1 MKVHAIDLDLMG
13 TPGVVGAYLIES
25 EAGHV
30 IVDCGPGATIAKLYA
45 GIKKLGFDALDI
57 KHLLLTHIH
66 LDHAGAAG
74 QLARELG
81 LQVYVH
87 KNGAGHLLRPERLIE
102 SATRIYGAMM
112 DVLWGKFEPVPENQ
126 LTILEGGETLC
137 LSGLEFRALYT
148 PGHAIHHLA
157 YAAHDSIF
165 SGDVGGVRLQ
175 GSSHVVAPTP
185 APDIDLEVW
194 RDSIRTLR
202 SVGAKR
208 ILVAHFGEFTDTE
221 QHFAKLERNISALE
235 QLSLEVLRLGGG
247 REEIAKRI
255 EIMSEEEISNASD
268 STMNASYQLAT
279 PYLMAA
285 DGLIRYWTRKRP
297 EALL

>member
-1 MKVHAIDLDLMG
+1 MKVHAIDLELMG
-13 TPGVVGAYLIES
+13 TPGVVGAYLIPS
-25 EAGHV
+25 ETGHV
-30 IVDCGPGATIAKLYA
+30 MVDCGPGATLEKLYA
-45 GIKKLGFDALDI
+45 GIKKLGFEPSDV

-87 KNGAGHLLRPERLIE
+87 INGASHLLRPERLIE

-112 DVLWGKFEPVPENQ
+112 DVLWGAFEPVPENQ
-126 LTILEGGETLC
+126 LTILEGGETLNI
-137 LSGLEFRALYT
+137 SGLEFKPLYT

-157 YAAHDSIF
+157 YFMDDTIF

-185 APDIDLEVW
+185 APDIDLNVW
-194 RDSIRTLR
+194 RESVKILR
-202 SVGAKR
+202 GLNAKR
-208 ILVAHFGEFTDTE
+208 ILVSHYGEFSDLE
-221 QHFAKLERNISALE
+221 LHFANLEKNIDDLE
-235 QLSLEVLRLGGG
+235 NLSLEVLRSGGG

-255 EIMSEEEISNASD
+255 EVLSGKQISTASD
-268 STMNASYQLAT
+268 STMNTRYQLAT

-285 DGLIRYWTRKRP
+285 DGLIRYWQRKRP
-297 EALL
+297 EALV

>member
-1 MKVHAIDLDLMG
+1 MKVHAIDLELMR
-13 TPGVVGAYLIES
+13 TPGVVGAYLILS

-30 IVDCGPGATIAKLYA
+30 MVDCGPGATLEKLYA
-45 GIKKLGFDALDI
+45 GIKKLGFDARDI

-87 KNGAGHLLRPERLIE
+87 KNGASHLLRPERLIE

-126 LTILEGGETLC
+126 LTILEGVETLNI
-137 LSGLEFRALYT
+137 SNLEFRALYT

-157 YAAHDSIF
+157 YFVENSIF

-194 RDSIRTLR
+194 RESVNTLR
-202 SVGAKR
+202 SLNAKR
-208 ILVAHFGEFTDTE
+208 VLVSHYGEFSDLE
-221 QHFAKLERNISALE
+221 QHFNNLERNISALE
-235 QLSLEVLRLGGG
+235 QLSLEVLRSGGG
-247 REEIAKRI
+247 REEIAERI
-255 EIMSEEEISNASD
+255 EIMSGEEISSASD
-268 STMNASYQLAT
+268 STMNTRYQLAT

-285 DGLIRYWTRKRP
+285 DGLIRYWQRKRP

>member
-1 MKVHAIDLDLMG
+1 MKVHAIDLELMG
-13 TPGVVGAYLIES
+13 TPGVVGAYLIPSES
-25 EAGHV
+25 GHV
-30 IVDCGPGATIAKLYA
+30 MVDCGPGATLTKLYA
-45 GIKKLGFDALDI
+45 GVKKLGFEASDI

-102 SATRIYGAMM
+102 SATRIYGSMM
-112 DVLWGKFEPVPENQ
+112 DVLWGQFEAVPENQ
-126 LTILEGGETLC
+126 LTILEGGETLNV
-137 LSGLEFRALYT
+137 SGLEFKTLYT

-157 YAAHDSIF
+157 YVVSDTIF

-175 GSSHVVAPTP
+175 GSTHVVAPTP
-185 APDIDLEVW
+185 APDIDLNVW
-194 RDSIRTLR
+194 RESVKTLR
-202 SVGAKR
+202 GLNASR
-208 ILVAHFGEFTDTE
+208 ILVAHYGEFTDME
-221 QHFAKLERNISALE
+221 QHFDNLEKNINDLE
-235 QLSLEVLRLGGG
+235 KLSLEVLRLGGG

-255 EIMSEEEISNASD
+255 EIMSGQEISSASD
-268 STMNASYQLAT
+268 STMNTRYQLAT

-285 DGLIRYWTRKRP
+285 DGLIRYWQRKRP
-297 EALL
+297 EALI

>member
-1 MKVHAIDLDLMG
+1 MRVHAIDLELMG
-13 TPGVVGAYLIES
+13 TPGVVGAYFIPS
-25 EAGHV
+25 EAGH
-30 IVDCGPGATIAKLYA
+30 ILVDCGPGTTLERLYA
-45 GIKKLGFDALDI
+45 GVKKLGFEPSDI

-74 QLARELG
+74 RLARELG

-87 KNGAGHLLRPERLIE
+87 RRGAGHLLRPERLIE

-112 DVLWGKFEPVPENQ
+112 DVLWGAFEAVPENQ
-126 LTILEGGETLC
+126 LTILEGGETLDV
-137 LSGLEFRALYT
+137 SRLEFKALYT

-157 YAAHDSIF
+157 YFVDDTIF

-194 RDSIRTLR
+194 RESVKTLR
-202 SVGAKR
+202 GLNAAR
-208 ILVAHFGEFTDTE
+208 ILVAHYGEFTDLE
-221 QHFAKLERNISALE
+221 QHFDKLENNIAALE
-235 QLSLEVLRLGGG
+235 QLSLEVLRSGGG
-247 REEIAKRI
+247 REEIAGRI
-255 EIMSEEEISNASD
+255 ETLSGQEISNASD
-268 STMNASYQLAT
+268 STMNTRYQLAT

-285 DGLIRYWTRKRP
+285 DGLIRYWQRKRP
-297 EALL
+297 EALV

>member
-1 MKVHAIDLDLMG
+1 MKVHAIDLELMG
-13 TPGVVGAYLIES
+13 TPEVVGAYLIPS
-25 EAGHV
+25 ETGHV
-30 IVDCGPGATIAKLYA
+30 MVDCGPGATIEKLYT
-45 GIKKLGFDALDI
+45 GIKKLGFEPRDI

-74 QLARELG
+74 RLARELG

-102 SATRIYGAMM
+102 SATRIYGSMM
-112 DVLWGKFEPVPENQ
+112 DVLWGQFEAVPENQ
-126 LTILEGGETLC
+126 LTILEGGETLNI
-137 LSGLEFRALYT
+137 SGLEFQALYT

-157 YAAHDSIF
+157 YFVDDTIL

-185 APDIDLEVW
+185 APDIDLNVW
-194 RDSIRTLR
+194 RDSINTLR
-202 SVGAKR
+202 KLNAKR
-208 ILVAHFGEFTDTE
+208 ILVAHYGEFTDME
-221 QHFAKLERNISALE
+221 QHFDKLECNITALE
-235 QLSLEVLRLGGG
+235 QLSLKVLRSGGG
-247 REEIAKRI
+247 REEIAQRI
-255 EIMSEEEISNASD
+255 EIMSGQEISSASD
-268 STMNASYQLAT
+268 STMNSRYQLAT

-297 EALL
+297 EALI

>member
-1 MKVHAIDLDLMG
+1 MKVHAVDLELMG
-13 TPGVVGAYLIES
+13 TPGVVGAYFIPS
-25 EAGHV
+25 ETGHV
-30 IVDCGPGATIAKLYA
+30 LVDCGPGATLEKLYA
-45 GIKKLGFDALDI
+45 GIKKLGFEPSDV

-74 QLARELG
+74 RLARELG

-102 SATRIYGAMM
+102 SATRIYGSMM
-112 DVLWGKFEPVPENQ
+112 DVLWGQFEAVPENQ
-126 LTILEGGETLC
+126 LTVLEGGETLNI
-137 LSGLEFRALYT
+137 SGLEFRAFYT

-157 YAAHDSIF
+157 YFIDDAIF

-185 APDIDLEVW
+185 APDIDLEAW
-194 RDSIRTLR
+194 RESINTLR
-202 SVGAKR
+202 ELNAKR
-208 ILVAHFGEFTDTE
+208 ILVSHYGEFGD
-221 QHFAKLERNISALE
+221 LEAHWKNLEKNINDLE
-235 QLSLEVLRLGGG
+235 QLSLEVMRGGGG

-255 EIMSEEEISNASD
+255 EILSGQEISTASD
-268 STMNASYQLAT
+268 STMNTRYQLAT

>member
-1 MKVHAIDLDLMG
+1 MKVHAIDLELMG
-13 TPGVVGAYLIES
+13 TPGVVGAYFIPSVL
-25 EAGHV
+25 GHML
-30 IVDCGPGATIAKLYA
+30 VDCGPGATLEKLYA
-45 GIKKLGFDALDI
+45 GIKKLGFEPSDI

-102 SATRIYGAMM
+102 SATRIYGSMM
-112 DVLWGKFEPVPENQ
+112 DVLWGQFEPVPEHQ
-126 LTILEGGETLC
+126 LTILEGGETLNI
-137 LSGLEFRALYT
+137 SGLEFQAIYT

-157 YAAHDSIF
+157 YFVDDTIF

-185 APDIDLEVW
+185 PPDIDLEAW
-194 RDSIRTLR
+194 RNSIRTLR
-202 SVGAKR
+202 GLNASK
-208 ILVAHFGEFTDTE
+208 ILVSHYGEFSDME
-221 QHFAKLERNISALE
+221 QHFANLEKNIDDLE
-235 QLSLEVLRLGGG
+235 TLSLEVLRLGEG

-255 EIMSEEEISNASD
+255 EILSGEQISTASD
-268 STMNASYQLAT
+268 STMNTRYQLAT

-285 DGLIRYWTRKRP
+285 DGLLRYWQRKRP
-297 EALL
+297 EALV